1 MFLRAATT
9 FLLLVAFAFPMSAQT
24 PSGEISG
31 VISDLN
37 GSVVAG
43 VRITLTN
50 SATNAIR
57 EVQSNDSGLYAI
69 PALPPGIYTLKVEK
83 TGFRAVERRNIE
95 VLVGSANRIDVT
107 LEVGEVA
114 NTVEITGGAPVLQS
128 ENASIGTVIENRSI
142 VELPLNGRNYL
153 QLTSLIP
160 GATTNGPS
168 SSQGKQRMGGQRNS
182 FALNVSGQRIHF
194 NHYSLDGIENT
205 DLNFN
210 SYMLL
215 PSVDALQEFKV
226 ESGLFDA
233 EYGRAIAQINV
244 STKSGT
250 NQFHGTLFEFLRNSA
265 LDAKNYFDRPAPE
278 RIPPFK
284 RNQYGATVSGP
295 VALPKLYNGRD
306 RLFFLFNWE
315 GLRERK
321 ALTGTPSL
329 PLTAWRG
336 GDFSGALGAPL
347 CSNTAGQGGVCG
359 GAFNNP
365 IFVNDTANN
374 RVQQREGMIFDP
386 TTRTFNG
393 PGDVIGLPSQFQNN
407 IIPQDRIHSVSKK
420 LLAFFPLS
428 QQERTGSNFVNN
440 EARRIDADQYTYR
453 VDFTES
459 SKSNW
464 FYRHSISHELG
475 YDPFAI
481 PNMGINTDTDVQQG
495 VLANTRA
502 FGSNKVNDVRLGLSR
517 LVNAHISPRANTLN
531 VVKEL
536 GINIPSDNP
545 LYWGVPNINITG
557 LSGLGEESDAP
568 FINYDTTI
576 QLVDNF
582 SWTLGKHSWKFGA
595 EVRRVR
601 YNQIGGVVTRGR
613 FAFDGRYTQKPQL
626 LGQSAPS
633 AVEQGGAAFADF
645 LLGNFNRAEGQ
656 VGAPI
661 ANFRSNYFALYLQDN
676 WKITPKLTLNY
687 GLRWENDQPFRDKYD
702 AIVNIDFRWD
712 NSMEPV
718 YVRAGEGDPYEGNPA
733 FRLAPDIKYVRDGR
747 FGDRAYQNDLND
759 FAPRL
764 GVAYQITP
772 KTVLRAG
779 AGIYYVRDIGNA
791 TFDIVRNAPF
801 TIRRDEPAENFRPNL
816 SFERPFARTGA
827 PTFILINQF
836 NERTSYVA
844 QWSFG
849 LQRELT
855 GSMTVEATYFGSAGI
870 KLRRLQTY
878 NQTRPS
884 QLANSN
890 LSRPFPKFG
899 GFQVMNAPSHSSYH
913 ALYLKA
919 QRRFSRGLTFINSFA
934 WSKSIDNG
942 SGIRTSDGDSLT
954 PSNDYNLEL
963 ERGLSAFDFRRR
975 WTSSWVWE
983 LPVGRGKHW
992 LSENRIADFA
1002 LGGWQLGGILTLQDG
1017 FPFTVICGPGNI
1029 QNGGGICYPDSTGAD
1044 PNLPRDQQTRTRFFN
1059 TAAYI
1064 DRVPANGPFRFG
1076 NTARNS
1082 VIGPGII
1089 SFDASANKKF
1099 HLTESKYVEF
1109 RTEIFNLP
1117 NHPIWNPPG
1126 SQLRTANYGVINSTR
1141 IDSRQIQ
1148 FALKLVF

>member
-1 MFLRAATT
+1 MSLRITVA
-9 FLLLVAFAFPMSAQT
+9 FLLLVAIAVPLRAQT

-31 VISDLN
+31 VVTDQTEAI
-37 GSVVAG
+37 VAG
-43 VRITLTN
+43 VKVTLTN
-50 SATNAIR
+50 IATNAVR
-57 EVQSNDSGLYAI
+57 EVQTNESGLYSF
-69 PALPPGIYTLKVEK
+69 PALPPGVYTLKAEK
-83 TGFRAVERRNIE
+83 QGFRAVERRNIE
-95 VLVGSANRIDVT
+95 VLVGSANRIDIS
-107 LEVGEVA
+107 LQVGELSNV
-114 NTVEITGGAPVLQS
+114 VEITGGAPVLQS

-160 GATTNGPS
+160 GATTNGPAS
-168 SSQGKQRMGGQRNS
+168 AQGQQRMGGQRNR

-194 NHYSLDGIENT
+194 NHYSLDGVENT

-215 PSVDALQEFKV
+215 PSIDAIREFKV

-233 EYGRAIAQINV
+233 EYGRAIAQVNV

-250 NQFHGTLFEFLRNSA
+250 NQFHGVLFEFLRNSA
-265 LDAKNYFDRPAPE
+265 LDAKNYFDRPDPE
-278 RIPPFK
+278 PIPPFK
-284 RNQYGATVSGP
+284 RNQYGLTVDGP
-295 VALPKLYNGRD
+295 VILPKFNGKD

-321 ALTGTPSL
+321 ALTSTPSL
-329 PLTAWRG
+329 PLTAWRN
-336 GDFSGALGAPL
+336 GDFSGFATIYDPATRVFDAAGNVTGAP
-347 CSNTAGQGGVCG
+347 TP
-359 GAFNNP
+359 FP
-365 IFVNDTANN
+365 NN
-374 RVQQREGMIFDP
+374 R
-386 TTRTFNG
+386 
-393 PGDVIGLPSQFQNN
+393 
-407 IIPQDRIHSVSKK
+407 IPENRIHPVSKK
-420 LLAFFPLS
+420 LLAFYPLP

-440 EARRIDADQYTYR
+440 EARSIDADQYTYR

-464 FYRHSISHELG
+464 FFRHSISRELG
-475 YDPFAI
+475 YDPFPV

-495 VLANTRA
+495 VLANTRT
-502 FGSNKVNDVRLGLSR
+502 FGANRVNDIRFGLSR
-517 LVNAHISPRANTLN
+517 LVNAHISPRANTVN

-545 LYWGVPNINITG
+545 LYWGVPNIGVSG
-557 LSGLGEESDAP
+557 LAGLGEESDAP

-582 SWTLGKHSWKFGA
+582 SWTVGTHSYKFGG

-613 FAFDGRYTQKPQL
+613 FNFDGRYTQQPL
-626 LGQSAPS
+626 LPVAQR
-633 AVEQGGAAFADF
+633 GGHPFADF
-645 LLGNFNRAEGQ
+645 LLGHFNNAEGQ

-661 ANFRSNYFALYLQDN
+661 ANFRSNYFALYVQDN

-687 GLRWENDQPFRDKYD
+687 GLRWENDQPFLDKHD

-712 NSMEPV
+712 NSYEPI
-718 YVRAGEGDPYEGNPA
+718 YVRAGEGDPFEGNPA
-733 FRLAPDIKYVRDGR
+733 FRLAPDIQYVRDGR
-747 FGDRAYQNDLND
+747 FGRRAFKNDLND

-764 GVAYQITP
+764 GIAYQITP

-779 AGIYYVRDIGNA
+779 GGIYYVRDIGNA
-791 TFDIVRNAPF
+791 VFDIVRNAPF
-801 TIRRDEPAENFRPNL
+801 TIRRNEPAESFRPNL
-816 SFERPFARTGA
+816 SFEQPFARTGA

-836 NERTSYVA
+836 NERTSYVP

-855 GSMTVEATYFGSAGI
+855 SDMTVEATYFGSAGV

-884 QLANSN
+884 QLANTN

-913 ALYLKA
+913 ALYLKV
-919 QRRFSRGLTFINSFA
+919 QQRFSRGLTFLSSFA

-942 SGIRTSDGDSLT
+942 SGIRTSVGDSLT
-954 PSNDYNLEL
+954 PSNDYNLEM

-975 WTSSWVWE
+975 WTTSWVWE
-983 LPVGRGKHW
+983 LSRSVGKRL
-992 LSENRIADFA
+992 LSDNRVADFV

-1017 FPFTVICGPGNI
+1017 FPFTVTCGPGNV

-1059 TAAYI
+1059 TDAYV
-1064 DRVPANGPFRFG
+1064 DRIPAGGPFRFG
-1076 NTARNS
+1076 TTARNS

-1099 HLTESKYVEF
+1099 YLTESKYVEF
-1109 RTEIFNLP
+1109 RTEIFNAP

-1126 SQLRTANYGVINSTR
+1126 TQLRTPNYGVITSTR

>member
-1 MFLRAATT
+1 MCQRAITL
-9 FLLLVAFAFPMSAQT
+9 FLLLFLAIPLFAQT

-31 VISDLN
+31 VVYDPN

-43 VRITLTN
+43 VKVTLTN
-50 SATNAIR
+50 TATNAVR
-57 EVQSNDSGLYAI
+57 ELVTNESGLYAI
-69 PALPPGIYTLKVEK
+69 AAIPPGVYTLKVEK
-83 TGFRAVERRNIE
+83 SGFRSIERRNIE
-95 VLVGSANRIDVT
+95 VLVGSSSRIDLN
-107 LEVGEVA
+107 LEIGEVT
-114 NTVEITGGAPVLQS
+114 NVVEITGGAPVLQT

-215 PSVDALQEFKV
+215 PSIDAIREFKV

-233 EYGRAIAQINV
+233 EYGRAIAQVNV

-250 NQFHGTLFEFLRNSA
+250 NQYHGTFFEFVRNA
-265 LDAKNYFDRPAPE
+265 AFDAKNYFDRPNDP
-278 RIPPFK
+278 IPPFK
-284 RNQYGATVSGP
+284 RNQYGLTVDGP
-295 VALPKLYNGRD
+295 VKLPRLYNGKD

-321 ALTGTPSL
+321 ALTLPVSA
-329 PLTAWRG
+329 PLTAWRS
-336 GDFSGALGAPL
+336 GDFSGISNIIYDPATRVFDAAGNVIGAP
-347 CSNTAGQGGVCG
+347 TPFPG
-359 GAFNNP
+359 
-365 IFVNDTANN
+365 N
-374 RVQQREGMIFDP
+374 R
-386 TTRTFNG
+386 
-393 PGDVIGLPSQFQNN
+393 
-407 IIPQDRIHSVSKK
+407 IPESRIHPVSKK
-420 LLAFFPLS
+420 LLNFFPLPD
-428 QQERTGSNFVNN
+428 QERTGTNFINN

-453 VDFTES
+453 IDFNES
-459 SKSNW
+459 PKSTW
-464 FYRHSISHELG
+464 FFRHSISHELG
-475 YDPFAI
+475 YDPFAV

-495 VLANTRA
+495 VLANTRT
-502 FGSNKVNDVRLGLSR
+502 FGANKVNDIRFGLSR
-517 LVNAHISPRANTLN
+517 LVNAHISPRANTVN
-531 VVKEL
+531 VVKDL

-545 LYWGVPNINITG
+545 LYWGVPNIGITG
-557 LSGLGEESDAP
+557 ISGPGEESDAP

-582 SWTLGKHSWKFGA
+582 SWTVGTHSFKFGG
-595 EVRRVR
+595 EFRRVR

-613 FAFDGRYTQKPQL
+613 FNFDGRYTQSPL
-626 LGQSAPS
+626 LPPAQRGGQP
-633 AVEQGGAAFADF
+633 FADF
-645 LLGNFNRAEGQ
+645 LLGHFNNSEGQ

-661 ANFRSNYFALYLQDN
+661 ANFRSNYFAIYVQDH
-676 WKITPKLTLNY
+676 WKIAPKLTLNY

-718 YVRAGEGDPYEGNPA
+718 YVRAGTGDPYEGNPA

-747 FGDRAYQNDLND
+747 FGSRAYQNDLND
-759 FAPRL
+759 FAPRV
-764 GVAYQITP
+764 GIAYQITP
-772 KTVLRAG
+772 KTILRTG

-791 TFDIVRNAPF
+791 VFDIVRNAPF
-801 TIRRDEPAENFRPNL
+801 TIRRNEPAESNRPNL
-816 SFERPFARTGA
+816 SFEQPFARTGA

-849 LQRELT
+849 LQRQLT
-855 GSMTVEATYFGSAGI
+855 SDMTVETTYFGSAGI

-878 NQTRPS
+878 NSTEPS
-884 QLANSN
+884 QLADSN

-913 ALYLKA
+913 ALYLKV
-919 QRRFSRGLTFINSFA
+919 QQRFSRGLTFLSSFA
-934 WSKSIDNG
+934 WGKSIDNG

-954 PSNDYNLEL
+954 PSNNYNLEL

-975 WTSSWVWE
+975 WTSSWLWE
-983 LPVGRGKHW
+983 LPVGKGKRF
-992 LSENRIADFA
+992 LSGGGIADFV
-1002 LGGWQLGGILTLQDG
+1002 LGGWQFGGILTLQDG
-1017 FPFTVICGPGNI
+1017 FPFTVLCGPGNI
-1029 QNGGGICYPDSTGAD
+1029 QNGGGVCYPDSTGAN
-1044 PNLPRDQQTRTRFFN
+1044 PNLPRSEQTRTRFFN
-1059 TAAYI
+1059 ADAYV
-1064 DRVPANGPFRFG
+1064 DRIPPSGPFRYG
-1076 NTARNS
+1076 TTARNS

-1089 SFDASANKKF
+1089 SFDASLNKKF
-1099 HLTESKYVEF
+1099 NLTESKFLEF
-1109 RTEIFNLP
+1109 RTEVFNLP

-1126 SQLRTANYGVINSTR
+1126 NQLRTPNFGVINSTK
-1141 IDSRQIQ
+1141 IDSRQLQ
-1148 FALKLVF
+1148 FALKLVL

>member
-1 MFLRAATT
+1 MLPRFVSAC
-9 FLLLVAFAFPMSAQT
+9 LLLFVLSFSLSAQT

-31 VISDLN
+31 AVIDPA

-43 VRITLTN
+43 VRVTLTN
-50 SATNAIR
+50 PATNAVR
-57 EVQSNDSGLYAI
+57 ETQTNDSGLYSF
-69 PALPPGIYTLKVEK
+69 PALPPGTYTLRVERQ
-83 TGFRAVERRNIE
+83 GFRAVERKNIE
-95 VLVGSANRIDVT
+95 VLVGSANRIDLN
-107 LEVGEVA
+107 LEVGEVS
-114 NTVEITGGAPVLQS
+114 NVVEITGGAPVLQS

-153 QLTSLIP
+153 QLASLIP
-160 GATTNGPS
+160 GATTNGPAS
-168 SSQGKQRMGGQRNS
+168 AQGQQRMGGQRNS

-215 PSVDALQEFKV
+215 PSIDAIREFKV

-233 EYGRAIAQINV
+233 EYGRAIAQVNV

-265 LDAKNYFDRPAPE
+265 LDAKNYFDRPDPVK
-278 RIPPFK
+278 IPPFK
-284 RNQYGATVSGP
+284 RNQYGATVGGP
-295 VALPKLYNGRD
+295 VILPKFSGKD

-321 ALTGTPSL
+321 ALTATPSL
-329 PLTAWRG
+329 PLTAWRS
-336 GDFSGALGAPL
+336 GDFSGFATIYDPATRVFDAAGNVTQAP
-347 CSNTAGQGGVCG
+347 TP
-359 GAFNNP
+359 F
-365 IFVNDTANN
+365 ANN
-374 RVQQREGMIFDP
+374 R
-386 TTRTFNG
+386 
-393 PGDVIGLPSQFQNN
+393 
-407 IIPQDRIHSVSKK
+407 IPDNRIHPVSRKI
-420 LLAFFPLS
+420 LAFYPLA
-428 QQERTGSNFVNN
+428 QEQRTGANFVNN
-440 EARRIDADQYTYR
+440 EARRVDADQYTYR
-453 VDFTES
+453 FDFTES
-459 SKSNW
+459 SNSNW
-464 FYRHSISHELG
+464 FFRHSISRELG

-495 VLANTRA
+495 VIANTRTL
-502 FGSNKVNDVRLGLSR
+502 GSNKVNDIRFGLSR
-517 LVNAHISPRANTLN
+517 LVNAHISPRANTQN

-536 GINIPSDNP
+536 GINLPSDNP
-545 LYWGVPNINITG
+545 LYWGVPNINVTG
-557 LSGLGEESDAP
+557 LANLGEESDAP

-582 SWTLGKHSWKFGA
+582 SWTFGKHSAKFGG
-595 EVRRVR
+595 ELRRVR
-601 YNQIGGVVTRGR
+601 YNQLGGVVTRGR
-613 FAFDGRYTQKPQL
+613 FNFDGRFTQQPL
-626 LGQSAPS
+626 LPTAQR
-633 AVEQGGAAFADF
+633 GGNAFADF
-645 LLGNFNRAEGQ
+645 LLGHFNNAEAQ
-656 VGAPI
+656 IGAPI
-661 ANFRSNYFALYLQDN
+661 ANFRSNYFALYAQDN

-687 GLRWENDQPFRDKYD
+687 GLRWENDQPFLDKHD

-712 NSMEPV
+712 NSREPI
-718 YVRAGEGDPYEGNPA
+718 YVRAGTGDPFEGNPA
-733 FRLAPDIKYVRDGR
+733 FRLAPDIQYVRDGR
-747 FGDRAYQNDLND
+747 FGRRAYKNDLND

-764 GVAYQITP
+764 GIAYQINP
-772 KTVLRAG
+772 KTVLRTG

-791 TFDIVRNAPF
+791 VFDIVRNAPF
-801 TIRRDEPAENFRPNL
+801 TIRRNEPAENFRPNL
-816 SFERPFARTGA
+816 SFEQPFARTGA

-855 GSMTVEATYFGSAGI
+855 SDMTVEATYFGSAGV

-913 ALYLKA
+913 ALYVKV
-919 QRRFSRGLTFINSFA
+919 QQRFSRGLTFISSFA
-934 WSKSIDNG
+934 WGKSIDNG
-942 SGIRTSDGDSLT
+942 SGIRTTVGDSLT

-983 LPVGRGKHW
+983 LPVGKGKR
-992 LSENRIADFA
+992 LLNNNRVADFV

-1017 FPFTVICGPGNI
+1017 FPFTVLCGPGNI
-1029 QNGGGICYPDSTGAD
+1029 QNGGGVCYPDSTGAS
-1044 PNLPRDQQTRTRFFN
+1044 PNLSSDQQTRTRFFN
-1059 TAAYI
+1059 TDAYV
-1064 DRVPANGPFRFG
+1064 DRLPAGGNFRFG
-1076 NTARNS
+1076 TTGRNS
-1082 VIGPGII
+1082 VTGPGII

-1099 HLTESKYVEF
+1099 FFAESKYIEF
-1109 RTEIFNLP
+1109 RTEIFNAP

-1126 SQLRTANYGVINSTR
+1126 NQLRTPNYGVITSTK

-1148 FALKLVF
+1148 LALKLVF

>member
-1 MFLRAATT
+1 MFLRATSA
-9 FLLLVAFAFPMSAQT
+9 FFFVMVFAFPMFAQT

-31 VISDLN
+31 VVSDSN

-50 SATNAIR
+50 SATNAVR

-107 LEVGEVA
+107 LEVGEMT
-114 NTVEITGGAPVLQS
+114 NTVEIIGGAPVLQS

-142 VELPLNGRNYL
+142 VELQLNGRNYL

-215 PSVDALQEFKV
+215 PSVDALREFKV

-233 EYGRAIAQINV
+233 EYGRAIAQVNV

-278 RIPPFK
+278 PIPPFK
-284 RNQYGATVSGP
+284 RNQYGATVGGP
-295 VALPKLYNGRD
+295 VILPKINGRD

-321 ALTGTPSL
+321 ALTGTPAL
-329 PLTAWRG
+329 PLKDWRI
-336 GDFSGALGAPL
+336 GDFSGLRDASGNLIPIYDPRTRVFDAAGNVLQAP
-347 CSNTAGQGGVCG
+347 TQFPG
-359 GAFNNP
+359 
-365 IFVNDTANN
+365 N
-374 RVQQREGMIFDP
+374 R
-386 TTRTFNG
+386 
-393 PGDVIGLPSQFQNN
+393 
-407 IIPQDRIHSVSKK
+407 IPDNRIHPVSKK
-420 LLAFFPLS
+420 LLAFFPLP

-453 VDFTES
+453 IDFTES

-464 FYRHSISHELG
+464 FFRHSISHELG
-475 YDPFAI
+475 YDPFPI

-495 VLANTRA
+495 VLANTRT
-502 FGSNKVNDVRLGLSR
+502 FGPNKVNDIRFGLSR
-517 LVNAHISPRANTLN
+517 LVNGHISPRANTVN

-536 GINIPSDNP
+536 GINLPSDNP
-545 LYWGVPNINITG
+545 LYWGVPNIGITG
-557 LSGLGEESDAP
+557 LTGLGEESDAP

-582 SWTLGKHSWKFGA
+582 SWTLGTHSWKFGG

-613 FAFDGRYTQKPQL
+613 FNFDGRYTNN
-626 LGQSAPS
+626 GARTG
-633 AVEQGGAAFADF
+633 ATGGHPFADF
-645 LLGNFNRAEGQ
+645 LLGHFNNAEGQ

-661 ANFRSNYFALYLQDN
+661 ANFRSNDFALYLQDN

-687 GLRWENDQPFRDKYD
+687 GLRWENDQPFHDKHD

-718 YVRAGEGDPYEGNPA
+718 YVRAGEGDPFEGNPA

-759 FAPRL
+759 CAPRL
-764 GVAYQITP
+764 GIAYQITP
-772 KTVLRAG
+772 KTILRTG

-801 TIRRDEPAENFRPNL
+801 TIRRNEPAESNRPNL
-816 SFERPFARTGA
+816 SFEQPFARTGA

-836 NERTSYVA
+836 DERTSYVT

-855 GSMTVEATYFGSAGI
+855 GNMTVEATYFGSAGI

-878 NQTRPS
+878 NQTQPS
-884 QLANSN
+884 QLANTN

-919 QRRFSRGLTFINSFA
+919 QQRFSRGLTFISSFA
-934 WSKSIDNG
+934 WGKSIDNG

-983 LPVGRGKHW
+983 LPVGRGKR
-992 LSENRIADFA
+992 LLNDNRVADVV

-1017 FPFTVICGPGNI
+1017 FPFTVTCGPGNI
-1029 QNGGGICYPDSTGAD
+1029 QNGGGICYPDSTGD
-1044 PNLPRDQQTRTRFFN
+1044 NPNLPRSEQTRTRFFN
-1059 TAAYI
+1059 TAAYVN
-1064 DRVPANGPFRFG
+1064 RSPGAGNFRFG

-1099 HLTESKYVEF
+1099 NLTESKYLEF
-1109 RTEIFNLP
+1109 RTEIFILP
-1117 NHPIWNPPG
+1117 NHPIWSPPG
-1126 SQLRTANYGVINSTR
+1126 SQLGTPNYGVISSTK

>member
-1 MFLRAATT
+1 MTRRS
-9 FLLLVAFAFPMSAQT
+9 LVVCLVLAIYLVLPLSAQT

-31 VISDLN
+31 VVTDQS
-37 GSVVAG
+37 GSAVAG
-43 VRITLTN
+43 VRVALTN
-50 SATNAIR
+50 LAINATR
-57 EVQSNDSGLYAI
+57 EVQTNESGLYAF
-69 PALPPGIYTLKVEK
+69 PALPPGVYTLKVEK
-83 TGFRAVERRNIE
+83 AGFRAIERKNIE
-95 VLVGSANRIDVT
+95 VQVGSANRIDLA
-107 LEVGEVA
+107 LEVGELSNV
-114 NTVEITGGAPVLQS
+114 VEITGGAPVLQS

-153 QLTSLIP
+153 QLASLIP

-182 FALNVSGQRIHF
+182 FALNVSGQRIHY

-215 PSVDALQEFKV
+215 PSIDALQEFKV

-250 NQFHGTLFEFLRNSA
+250 NRLHGTLFEFLRNSA
-265 LDAKNYFDRPAPE
+265 LDAKNYFDRVDRP
-278 RIPPFK
+278 IPPFK
-284 RNQYGATVSGP
+284 RNQYGATVGGP
-295 VALPKLYNGRD
+295 VYIPKLFNGTD

-321 ALTGTPSL
+321 ALTQNINV
-329 PLTAWRG
+329 PLAAERN
-336 GDFSGALGAPL
+336 GDFSANPSIIYDPATRVFDAAGNVTQAPTPFPG
-347 CSNTAGQGGVCG
+347 NRIPA
-359 GAFNNP
+359 NRINP
-365 IFVNDTANN
+365 
-374 RVQQREGMIFDP
+374 
-386 TTRTFNG
+386 
-393 PGDVIGLPSQFQNN
+393 
-407 IIPQDRIHSVSKK
+407 VSKK
-420 LLAFFPLS
+420 LLDFFPLP
-428 QQERTGSNFVNN
+428 QLAGRVSNYLNDESRRVN
-440 EARRIDADQYTYR
+440 ADQYTYR
-453 VDFTES
+453 IDFTES
-459 SKSNW
+459 TNSSW
-464 FYRHSISHELG
+464 FFRHSISHELG
-475 YDPFAI
+475 YDPYPV

-495 VLANTRA
+495 VLANTRTL
-502 FGSNKVNDVRLGLSR
+502 GSNKVNDIRFGLSR
-517 LVNAHISPRANTLN
+517 LVNAHISPRANTVN

-536 GINIPSDNP
+536 GINIPSGNP
-545 LYWGVPNINITG
+545 LYWGVPNIGIANIA
-557 LSGLGEESDAP
+557 GLGEESDAP

-582 SWTLGKHSWKFGA
+582 SWTFGTHSAKFGG

-613 FAFDGRYTQKPQL
+613 FGFDGRYTQDPL
-626 LGQSAPS
+626 APAASRGGS
-633 AVEQGGAAFADF
+633 AVADF
-645 LLGNFNRAEGQ
+645 LLGHFNNAEGQ

-661 ANFRSNYFALYLQDN
+661 ANFRSNYFALYAQDN

-718 YVRAGEGDPYEGNPA
+718 YVRAGEGDPYEGNPP
-733 FRLAPDIKYVRDGR
+733 FQLASDIKYVRDGR
-747 FGDRAYQNDLND
+747 FGSRAYLNDKND

-764 GVAYQITP
+764 GIAYQINS
-772 KTVLRAG
+772 KTVLRTG
-779 AGIYYVRDIGNA
+779 AGIYYVRDIGNS

-801 TIRRDEPAENFRPNL
+801 TIRRNEPAESFRPNL
-816 SFERPFARTGA
+816 SFDQPFVRTGA

-836 NERTSYVA
+836 NERSSYVA

-849 LQRELT
+849 LQRELNSNT
-855 GSMTVEATYFGSAGI
+855 TVEATYFGSAGV

-878 NQTRPS
+878 NQTVPS
-884 QLANSN
+884 QLANTN

-913 ALYLKA
+913 ALYLKVQ
-919 QRRFSRGLTFINSFA
+919 QRFAHGLSFLSSFA

-942 SGIRTSDGDSLT
+942 SGVRTTDGDALT

-975 WTSSWVWE
+975 WTSSWLWE
-983 LPVGRGKHW
+983 IPVGKGKQF
-992 LSENRIADFA
+992 LGGSGRAVDLV

-1017 FPFTVICGPGNI
+1017 FPFTVYCGPGNI
-1029 QNGGGICYPDSTGAD
+1029 QNGGGVCYPDSTGAN
-1044 PNLPRDQQTRTRFFN
+1044 PNLERNAQTRTRFFN
-1059 TAAYI
+1059 TDAYV
-1064 DRVPANGPFRFG
+1064 DRIPATGNFRFG

-1089 SFDASANKKF
+1089 SFDASLNKKF
-1099 HLTESKYVEF
+1099 NLTESKYLEF
-1109 RTEIFNLP
+1109 RTEFFNAP

-1126 SQLRTANYGVINSTR
+1126 NTLRTTNYGVITSTK
-1141 IDSRQIQ
+1141 IDSRQLQ
-1148 FALKLVF
+1148 FGLKLVF

>member
-1 MFLRAATT
+1 MFLRATAVS
-9 FLLLVAFAFPMSAQT
+9 LLLVAFAFPMFAQT

-31 VISDLN
+31 VISDSN

-43 VRITLTN
+43 VKITLTN
-50 SATNAIR
+50 SATNAVR
-57 EVQSNDSGLYAI
+57 ELQTNDSGLYAI

-107 LEVGEVA
+107 LEIGEMT

-233 EYGRAIAQINV
+233 EYGRAIAQVNV
-244 STKSGT
+244 STKSGA
-250 NQFHGTLFEFLRNSA
+250 NKFHGTLFEFLRNSA
-265 LDAKNYFDRPAPE
+265 LDAKNYFDRPNDP
-278 RIPPFK
+278 IPPFK
-284 RNQYGATVSGP
+284 RNQYGATLGGP
-295 VALPKLYNGRD
+295 VILPKFNGKD

-321 ALTGTPSL
+321 ALTRTPAL
-329 PLTAWRG
+329 PLTAWRN
-336 GDFSGALGAPL
+336 GDFSGGATIYDPA
-347 CSNTAGQGGVCG
+347 TRVFDAAGNVIQ
-359 GAFNNP
+359 APTPFP
-365 IFVNDTANN
+365 NN
-374 RVQQREGMIFDP
+374 R
-386 TTRTFNG
+386 
-393 PGDVIGLPSQFQNN
+393 
-407 IIPQDRIHSVSKK
+407 IPENRIHPVSKK
-420 LLAFFPLS
+420 LLAFFPLP
-428 QQERTGSNFVNN
+428 QAEVTGANFVNN
-440 EARRIDADQYTYR
+440 EARQVDADQYTYR
-453 VDFTES
+453 IDFTEN

-464 FYRHSISHELG
+464 FFRHSVSRELG
-475 YDPFAI
+475 YDPFSI
-481 PNMGINTDTDVQQG
+481 PDMGINTDTDVQQG
-495 VLANTRA
+495 VLANTRT
-502 FGSNKVNDVRLGLSR
+502 FGSNKVNDARFGLSR
-517 LVNAHISPRANTLN
+517 LVNAHISPRANAVN
-531 VVKEL
+531 VVKDL
-536 GINIPSDNP
+536 GINLPSDNP

-557 LSGLGEESDAP
+557 LDGLGEESDAP

-582 SWTLGKHSWKFGA
+582 SWTLGAHSWKFGG
-595 EVRRVR
+595 EIRRVR

-613 FAFDGRYTQKPQL
+613 FAFDGRYTNN
-626 LGQSAPS
+626 GARTG
-633 AVEQGGAAFADF
+633 ATGGNAFADF
-645 LLGNFNRAEGQ
+645 LLGHFNRSEAQ
-656 VGAPI
+656 IGAPI

-718 YVRAGEGDPYEGNPA
+718 YVRAGEGDPFEGNPA
-733 FRLAPDIKYVRDGR
+733 FRLAPDVKYVRDGR
-747 FGDRAYQNDLND
+747 FGDGAYQNDLND

-764 GVAYQITP
+764 GITYQIGP
-772 KTVLRAG
+772 KTVLRTG

-801 TIRRDEPAENFRPNL
+801 TIRRDEPAESFRPNL
-816 SFERPFARTGA
+816 SFEQPFARTGA

-836 NERTSYVA
+836 GERTSYVA

-849 LQRELT
+849 LQCELT
-855 GSMTVEATYFGSAGI
+855 GNMTVEATYFGSAGI
-870 KLRRLQTY
+870 KLRRLTSY
-878 NQTRPS
+878 NNPEPS
-884 QLANSN
+884 QLPNTNNA
-890 LSRPFPKFG
+890 RPFPKFG
-899 GFQVMNAPSHSSYH
+899 SFQVMNAPSHSSYH

-919 QRRFSRGLTFINSFA
+919 QRRFSRGLTFLSSFS

-954 PSNDYNLEL
+954 PSNNYDLEL

-983 LPVGRGKHW
+983 LPVGKGKR
-992 LSENRIADFA
+992 LLGDNRLADSV

-1017 FPFTVICGPGNI
+1017 FPFTVQCGPGNI

-1044 PNLPRDQQTRTRFFN
+1044 PNLPRSQQARTHFFN
-1059 TAAYI
+1059 TDAYVDRIPAAG
-1064 DRVPANGPFRFG
+1064 NFRYG
-1076 NTARNS
+1076 VTARNS

-1089 SFDASANKKF
+1089 SFDASINKKF
-1099 HLTESKYVEF
+1099 NLTESKYVEF

-1126 SQLRTANYGVINSTR
+1126 AQLRTANYGVINSTR

>member
-1 MFLRAATT
+1 MSLRITVA
-9 FLLLVAFAFPMSAQT
+9 FLLLVAIAVPLRAQT

-31 VISDLN
+31 VVTDQTEAI
-37 GSVVAG
+37 VAG
-43 VRITLTN
+43 VKVTLTN
-50 SATNAIR
+50 IATNAVR
-57 EVQSNDSGLYAI
+57 EVQTNESGLYSF
-69 PALPPGIYTLKVEK
+69 PALPPGVYTLKAEK
-83 TGFRAVERRNIE
+83 AGFRAVERRNIE
-95 VLVGSANRIDVT
+95 VLVGSANRIDIS
-107 LEVGEVA
+107 LQVGELSNV
-114 NTVEITGGAPVLQS
+114 VEITGGAPVLQS

-142 VELPLNGRNYL
+142 IELPLNGRNYL

-160 GATTNGPS
+160 GATTNGPAS
-168 SSQGKQRMGGQRNS
+168 AQGQQRMGGQRNR

-194 NHYSLDGIENT
+194 NHYSLDGVENT

-215 PSVDALQEFKV
+215 PSIDAIREFKV

-233 EYGRAIAQINV
+233 EYGRAIAQVNV

-250 NQFHGTLFEFLRNSA
+250 NQFHGVLFEFLRNSA
-265 LDAKNYFDRPAPE
+265 LDAKNYFDRPDPE
-278 RIPPFK
+278 PIPPFK
-284 RNQYGATVSGP
+284 RNQYGLTVDGP
-295 VALPKLYNGRD
+295 VILPKFNGKD

-321 ALTGTPSL
+321 ALTSTPSL
-329 PLTAWRG
+329 PLTAWRN
-336 GDFSGALGAPL
+336 GDFSGFATIYDPATRVFDAAGNVTGAP
-347 CSNTAGQGGVCG
+347 TP
-359 GAFNNP
+359 FP
-365 IFVNDTANN
+365 NN
-374 RVQQREGMIFDP
+374 R
-386 TTRTFNG
+386 
-393 PGDVIGLPSQFQNN
+393 
-407 IIPQDRIHSVSKK
+407 IPENRIHPVSKK
-420 LLAFFPLS
+420 LLAFYPLP

-440 EARRIDADQYTYR
+440 EARSIDADQYTYR

-464 FYRHSISHELG
+464 FFRHSISRELG
-475 YDPFAI
+475 YDPFPV

-495 VLANTRA
+495 VLANTRT
-502 FGSNKVNDVRLGLSR
+502 FGANKVNDIRFGLSR
-517 LVNAHISPRANTLN
+517 LVNAHISPRANTVN

-545 LYWGVPNINITG
+545 LYWGVPNIGVSG
-557 LSGLGEESDAP
+557 LAGLGEESDAP

-582 SWTLGKHSWKFGA
+582 SWTVGTHSYKFGG

-613 FAFDGRYTQKPQL
+613 FNFDGRYTQQPL
-626 LGQSAPS
+626 LPAAQR
-633 AVEQGGAAFADF
+633 GGHPFADF
-645 LLGNFNRAEGQ
+645 LLGHFNNAEGQ

-661 ANFRSNYFALYLQDN
+661 ANFRSNYFALYVQDN

-687 GLRWENDQPFRDKYD
+687 GLRWENDQPFLDKHD

-712 NSMEPV
+712 NSFEPI
-718 YVRAGEGDPYEGNPA
+718 YVRAGNGDPFEGNPA
-733 FRLAPDIKYVRDGR
+733 FRLAPDIQYVRDGR
-747 FGDRAYQNDLND
+747 FGRRAFKNDLND

-764 GVAYQITP
+764 GIAYQITP

-791 TFDIVRNAPF
+791 VFDIVRNAPF
-801 TIRRDEPAENFRPNL
+801 TIRRNEPAESFRPNL
-816 SFERPFARTGA
+816 SFEQPFARTGA

-836 NERTSYVA
+836 NERTSYVT
-844 QWSFG
+844 QWSLG

-855 GSMTVEATYFGSAGI
+855 SDMTVEATYFGSAGI

-884 QLANSN
+884 QLANTN

-913 ALYLKA
+913 ALYLKV
-919 QRRFSRGLTFINSFA
+919 QQRFSRGLTFLSSFA

-942 SGIRTSDGDSLT
+942 SGIRTSVGDSLT

-975 WTSSWVWE
+975 WTTSWVWE
-983 LPVGRGKHW
+983 LPVGKGKRL
-992 LSENRIADFA
+992 LSDNRVADFV

-1017 FPFTVICGPGNI
+1017 FPFTVTCGPGNV

-1059 TAAYI
+1059 TDAYV
-1064 DRVPANGPFRFG
+1064 DRIPAGGPFRFG
-1076 NTARNS
+1076 TTARNS

-1099 HLTESKYVEF
+1099 YLTESKYVEF
-1109 RTEIFNLP
+1109 RTEIFNAP

-1126 SQLRTANYGVINSTR
+1126 TQLRTPNYGVITSTR

>member
-1 MFLRAATT
+1 MCLRAVTVL
-9 FLLLVAFAFPMSAQT
+9 LLLVVTTIPLRAQT

-31 VISDLN
+31 VVTDQTEAI
-37 GSVVAG
+37 VAG

-50 SATNAIR
+50 TATNAVR
-57 EVQSNDSGLYAI
+57 EVQTNDSGLYAF
-69 PALPPGIYTLKVEK
+69 PALPPGVYTLKAEK
-83 TGFRAVERRNIE
+83 QGFRAVERKNIE
-95 VLVGSANRIDVT
+95 VLVGSANRIDIA
-107 LEVGEVA
+107 LQVGELA
-114 NTVEITGGAPVLQS
+114 NVVEITGGAPVLQS

-160 GATTNGPS
+160 GATTNGPAS
-168 SSQGKQRMGGQRNS
+168 AQGQQRMGGQRNS
-182 FALNVSGQRIHF
+182 FALNVSGQRIHY

-215 PSVDALQEFKV
+215 PSIDAIREFKV

-233 EYGRAIAQINV
+233 EYGRAIAQVNV

-250 NQFHGTLFEFLRNSA
+250 NQFHATLFHFLRNSA
-265 LDAKNYFDRPAPE
+265 LDAKNFFDRPDPE
-278 RIPPFK
+278 PIPPFK
-284 RNQYGATVSGP
+284 RNQYGLTVNGP
-295 VALPKLYNGRD
+295 VAIPKLFNGKD

-321 ALTGTPSL
+321 ALTSTPSL
-329 PLTAWRG
+329 PLTAWRN
-336 GDFSGALGAPL
+336 GDFSGLATIYDPATRVFDAAGNVTGAP
-347 CSNTAGQGGVCG
+347 TP
-359 GAFNNP
+359 FP
-365 IFVNDTANN
+365 NN
-374 RVQQREGMIFDP
+374 R
-386 TTRTFNG
+386 
-393 PGDVIGLPSQFQNN
+393 
-407 IIPQDRIHSVSKK
+407 IPENRIHPVSKK
-420 LLAFFPLS
+420 LLAFYPLP

-440 EARRIDADQYTYR
+440 EAKRIDADQYTYR

-459 SKSNW
+459 SNSNW
-464 FYRHSISHELG
+464 FFRHSISHELG
-475 YDPFAI
+475 YDPFAV
-481 PNMGINTDTDVQQG
+481 PNMGINTDADVQQG
-495 VLANTRA
+495 VLANTRT
-502 FGSNKVNDVRLGLSR
+502 FGSNKVNDIRFGLSR
-517 LVNAHISPRANTLN
+517 LVNAHISPRANNVN

-545 LYWGVPNINITG
+545 LYWGVPNIGITG
-557 LSGLGEESDAP
+557 LAGLGEESDAP

-582 SWTLGKHSWKFGA
+582 SWTLGKHSYKFGG

-613 FAFDGRYTQKPQL
+613 FNFDGRYTQQPL
-626 LGQSAPS
+626 LPAAQR
-633 AVEQGGAAFADF
+633 GGHAFADF
-645 LLGNFNRAEGQ
+645 LLGHFNNAEGQ

-661 ANFRSNYFALYLQDN
+661 ANFRSNYFALYVQDN

-687 GLRWENDQPFRDKYD
+687 GLRWENDQPFLDKHD

-718 YVRAGEGDPYEGNPA
+718 YVRAGTGDPFEGNPA
-733 FRLAPDIKYVRDGR
+733 FRLAPDIQYVRDGR
-747 FGDRAYQNDLND
+747 FGRGAYKNDLND

-772 KTVLRAG
+772 KTVLRTG

-801 TIRRDEPAENFRPNL
+801 TIRRNEPAESFRPNL
-816 SFERPFARTGA
+816 SFEQPFARTGA

-836 NERTSYVA
+836 DEPTSYVT

-855 GSMTVEATYFGSAGI
+855 GDMTVEATYFGSVGA

-890 LSRPFPKFG
+890 LSRPYPKFG

-913 ALYLKA
+913 ALYLKV
-919 QRRFSRGLTFINSFA
+919 QQRFSRGLTFLSSFA

-942 SGIRTSDGDSLT
+942 SGIRTSVGDSLT
-954 PSNDYNLEL
+954 PSDDYNLEL

-975 WTSSWVWE
+975 WTTSWVWE
-983 LPVGRGKHW
+983 LPVGKGKRL
-992 LSENRIADFA
+992 LSDNRVADFVV
-1002 LGGWQLGGILTLQDG
+1002 GGWQLGGILTLQDG
-1017 FPFTVICGPGNI
+1017 FPFTLTCGPGNI

-1059 TAAYI
+1059 TDAYV
-1064 DRVPANGPFRFG
+1064 DRIPATGNFRFG
-1076 NTARNS
+1076 TTGRNS

-1099 HLTESKYVEF
+1099 YLTESRFLEF
-1109 RTEIFNLP
+1109 RTEIFNAP

-1126 SQLRTANYGVINSTR
+1126 TQLRTPNYGVITSTK